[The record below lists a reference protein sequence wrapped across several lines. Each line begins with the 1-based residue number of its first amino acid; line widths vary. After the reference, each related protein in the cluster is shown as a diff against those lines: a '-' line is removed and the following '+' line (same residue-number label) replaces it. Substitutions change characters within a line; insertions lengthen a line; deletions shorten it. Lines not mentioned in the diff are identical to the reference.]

1 MGAPKLTNVSFGYV
15 ITELTRRQIAI
26 DPRSKT
32 EKNRGSRGLAVN
44 KVEMSC
50 GIRNCPFFEL
60 HADGKAGLSEEL
72 QCIVH
77 DAAQSVTFKQGE
89 LLFLQGQPSSNLF
102 SLTRGMV
109 KICSNSPDGRE
120 QIVGLSSPGNLLV
133 GLQSINDTRHAYT
146 AVAVTEVNAC
156 RVNHRTL
163 LERVQSRGD
172 IAMRLIQAAN
182 AQLAHS
188 RALMEVLGH
197 KCASAKIAS
206 FILLMTPESERSD
219 RRFAMPFSRMEMASI
234 LGLSEETV
242 CRLMANLKRSGAIL
256 APRGQIE
263 IRDWNQLQAISE
275 GKHMMQ
281 VAG

>member
-1 MGAPKLTNVSFGYV
+1 
-15 ITELTRRQIAI
+15 
-26 DPRSKT
+26 
-32 EKNRGSRGLAVN
+32 
-44 KVEMSC
+44 MSC
-50 GIRNCPFFEL
+50 GIRNCLFFERSIN
-60 HADGKAGLSEEL
+60 GEGCPSREL
-72 QCIVH
+72 QCIVD
-77 DAAQSVTFKQGE
+77 DAAQSVTFDRGE
-89 LLFLQGQPSSNLF
+89 VLFLQGQPSSNLF

-109 KICSNSPDGRE
+109 KICSNTPDGRE

-146 AVAVTEVNAC
+146 AIAVTEVNAC

-172 IAMRLIQAAN
+172 IAMRLIQAVN

-188 RALMEVLGH
+188 RALVEVLGH
-197 KCASAKIAS
+197 KCAAAKIVS
-206 FILLMTPESERSD
+206 FILLMTPKSERSE

-256 APRGQIE
+256 APRGKIE
-263 IRDWNQLQAISE
+263 IRDWNQLQAILE
-275 GKHMMQ
+275 GNHVMQ